1 MINCMGFLVIIAIV
15 LLFKEWGYEPEARI
29 TGQDGRGGCYE
40 PEARITGQD
49 GCGGWRGCLI
59 LKKLSLLSSRLLWL
73 FESKSA
79 DAQ

>member
-1 MINCMGFLVIIAIV
+1 MGFLVIIAIV

-49 GCGGWRGCLI
+49 GCG
-59 LKKLSLLSSRLLWL
+59 LLWL